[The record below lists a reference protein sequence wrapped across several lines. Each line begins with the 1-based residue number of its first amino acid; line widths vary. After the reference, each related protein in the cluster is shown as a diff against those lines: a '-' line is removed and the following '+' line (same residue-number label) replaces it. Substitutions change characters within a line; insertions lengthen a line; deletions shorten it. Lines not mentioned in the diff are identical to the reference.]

1 MAEQDPDKLEREI
14 KEILNQIEQFPKPAS
29 RRAMARRRALR
40 HIGDSIASGHRAIAY
55 KLSRIAISQL
65 MLLSFIMILGS
76 FFFRRMSPF
85 ATQWVLY
92 AGIVLFVSSFA
103 IMVVTH
109 SPSHGT
115 QQRWRGRSLEYRT
128 PSLLDRLRH
137 WYREHGFRARR

>member
-1 MAEQDPDKLEREI
+1 
-14 KEILNQIEQFPKPAS
+14 
-29 RRAMARRRALR
+29 MARRRALR